1 MGEAATIDHLDA
13 YTAPRLVENFD
24 EPPMRYPAGADSGV
38 LYAVQP
44 PAADR
49 TMALGVT
56 IEAEYTVGEYDIVIL
71 SATESSGLATWLVES
86 GYRIPEGAERVLDT
100 YLAQGMRFFVAKVN
114 LAEQTKL
121 GFTYLRPLRIA
132 FSSPAFMLP
141 IRLGMVNAD
150 GPQEL
155 FVFTLTRKGR
165 VETDNY
171 RTVPIPSDE
180 GIPLYVKGEFGAF
193 YKAMFDTQVARE
205 DMRVFFLEYAWDM
218 GWCDPCAA
226 DPLSERELESLGV
239 TWLGGEPEGTGSG
252 GLLPPGGG
260 AEVFV
265 TRLHLRY
272 DDAHFPDDL
281 MFRETDDD
289 SNFQGRY
296 VLRHPWFGTVEGEF
310 EDWARDYFR
319 ELPLRFEREAQTL
332 ASLTG
337 WDINEIR
344 ARMAA
349 TGQVV
354 PARLRVDE

>member
-1 MGEAATIDHLDA
+1 
-13 YTAPRLVENFD
+13 
-24 EPPMRYPAGADSGV
+24 
-38 LYAVQP
+38 
-44 PAADR
+44 
-49 TMALGVT
+49 
-56 IEAEYTVGEYDIVIL
+56 VIL
-71 SATESSGLATWLVES
+71 SAKESGGLATWLVES
-86 GYRIPEGAERVLDT
+86 GYRIPDGAERVLKT

-114 LAEQTKL
+114 LEEQTKL

-132 FSSPAFMLP
+132 FTSSAFMLP

-165 VETDNY
+165 VETANY

-180 GIPLYVKGEFGAF
+180 EIPLYVKDEFAAF
-193 YKAMFDTQVARE
+193 YKAMFDIQVARE
-205 DMRVFFLEYAWDM
+205 DMRVVFLEYAWDM

-239 TWLGGEPEGTGSG
+239 TWLADQPEGTGSSG
-252 GLLPPGGG
+252 VLPPGG
-260 AEVFV
+260 AADVFV

-272 DDAHFPDDL
+272 DDEHFPDDL
-281 MFRETDDD
+281 MFRETGDD

-296 VLRHPWFGTVEGEF
+296 VLRHPWFGEVEEEF
-310 EDWARDYFR
+310 AEWARDYYR

-344 ARMAA
+344 ARMAE
-349 TGQVV
+349 TGQAV
-354 PARLRVDE
+354 PASLWIDE